1 MHITK
6 ATGEKE
12 KFSKEKLC
20 NSIVA
25 AGAPRDLAEG
35 VCELVKRDVKPSMD
49 TNHLFRRALS
59 HLVKKDIDIA
69 VRYSLRRGLE
79 RLGPSG
85 FLFEQYVEA
94 VFQAHGYKTK
104 RNQMIQGACVDHEID
119 VLLEEGKRKILVEV
133 KYRNEPG
140 TKTHLDTVMY
150 ADARRTD
157 IQEYQKKKG
166 EQYDVWLVTNTK
178 FTDKA
183 IQYGECKNQMKLI
196 GWDYPKQ
203 KGLEDMIV
211 EKKVFPVTALPYI
224 TNHLLKQ
231 FAEAEIILVSDLI
244 PYSEKDLVKK
254 FGMTEKRARSIMK
267 RVREIT
273 N

>member
-1 MHITK
+1 MRIIK
-6 ATGEKE
+6 AAGWEE

-20 NSIVA
+20 DSIVA
-25 AGAPRDLAEG
+25 AGAPKNLADG
-35 VCELVKRDVKPSMD
+35 VCDLVKRDIRPSVT
-49 TNHLFRRALS
+49 TNHIYRRALS
-59 HLVKKDIDIA
+59 HLVKKDLDIA

-104 RNQMIQGACVDHEID
+104 RNQIVQGACTDHEID
-119 VLLEEGKRKILVEV
+119 VLLEEKNKTILIEV

-140 TKTHLDTVMY
+140 IKTHLDTVMY
-150 ADARRTD
+150 ADARRMD
-157 IQEYQKKKG
+157 IQEYQKKQG
-166 EQYDVWLVTNTK
+166 ALYDMWLVTNTK

-196 GWDYPKQ
+196 GWNYPNGKS
-203 KGLEDMIV
+203 LEDMIV
-211 EKKVFPVTALPYI
+211 EKKVFPVTAMPYI

-231 FAEAEIILVSDLI
+231 FFEAEIILISDLI
-244 PYSEKDLVKK
+244 PYSENDLVEK
-254 FGMTEKRARSIMK
+254 FKMTEKRAKSIMK
-267 RVREIT
+267 RVIEIT

>member
-1 MHITK
+1 MDVTK

-12 KFSKEKLC
+12 DFNQEKLC
-20 NSIVA
+20 SSIIA
-25 AGAPRDLAEG
+25 AGARKDWAEG
-35 VCELVKRDVKPSMD
+35 VCELVREDIKPSVD
-49 TNHLFRRALS
+49 TNYIYRRALS

-85 FLFEQYVEA
+85 FLFEQYIEA
-94 VFQAHGYKTK
+94 LFQAHGYETK

-119 VLLEEGKRKILVEV
+119 VLLEEKNKKTLIEV

-150 ADARRTD
+150 SDARRMD
-157 IQEYQKKKG
+157 IQSYQKKKG
-166 EQYDVWLVTNTK
+166 IQYDVWLVTNTK

-183 IQYGECKNQMKLI
+183 IQYGECKNQMKLL
-196 GWDYPKQ
+196 GWDYPKN
-203 KGLEDMIV
+203 KNLEDLIV
-211 EKKVFPVTALPYI
+211 EKKVFPVTTLPYI
-224 TNHLLKQ
+224 TNHILNQ
-231 FAEAEIILVSDLI
+231 FAEAEIILISDLI
-244 PYSEKDLVKK
+244 PYSEDDLVKK
-254 FGMTEKRARSIMK
+254 FNMTEKRAKSIMK
-267 RVREIT
+267 RVREII